1 MSNHD
6 EKILSVDVDTVNAV
20 TLDDARSAI
29 MSQHLPENIKNS
41 APGDFDV
48 QEVSYMILKYVGTIL
63 PLANSEYRL
72 EDKVSEDTLEE

>member
-29 MSQHLPENIKNS
+29 MSQHLPEKHKK
-41 APGDFDV
+41 FC
-48 QEVSYMILKYVGTIL
+48 TW
-63 PLANSEYRL
+63 RL
-72 EDKVSEDTLEE
+72 